1 MHHQILAEFR
11 PDMRRILVEATGGGG
26 DGGQDVVIDLD
37 GLGRVAGLFGRVGDD
52 HGEAFAHETRLLDRH
67 DPARGLVHGL
77 AGAVHIIGLVD
88 HDAHAGVHEVLAGKD
103 GDHALHGPG
112 GECVDGHDL
121 RIGVGRAHEGGV
133 DLGLEIDVVR
143 ELPAA
148 GQEAHIFLAT
158 NRLTYAKLTHS
169 LAPSLLATHRPR
181 GYRSAI
187 KPFEGLAARGPW
199 RPRPKDGA
207 T

>member
-1 MHHQILAEFR
+1 M
-11 PDMRRILVEATGGGG
+11 
-26 DGGQDVVIDLD
+26 
-37 GLGRVAGLFGRVGDD
+37 
-52 HGEAFAHETRLLDRH
+52 
-67 DPARGLVHGL
+67 
-77 AGAVHIIGLVD
+77 
-88 HDAHAGVHEVLAGKD
+88 
-103 GDHALHGPG
+103 
-112 GECVDGHDL
+112 
-121 RIGVGRAHEGGV
+121 GRAHEGGV

-199 RPRPKDGA
+199 SPRPKDGA